1 VNLWIGRK
9 ATSQEG
15 SERLRVMKRSQEAA
29 REELLSEALSDG
41 GLSLPVALV
50 SADLTVFTEPKRC
63 HER

>member
-1 VNLWIGRK
+1 
-9 ATSQEG
+9 
-15 SERLRVMKRSQEAA
+15 MKRSQEAA